1 MLIAYPSKVS
11 TTDAL
16 LQYVNDIT
24 SQIDNP
30 AVKYVQGACLDFS
43 KALLLMR
50 CWIMILTLTLLN

>member
-1 MLIAYPSKVS
+1 MLIAYQSKVS

-43 KALLLMR
+43 KASLLMR
-50 CWIMILTLTLLN
+50 R